1 MSKAVNSQDLFD
13 SSDPEFRHLIGKTV
27 TFMCKGKTR
36 QGLVE
41 FIGVNDLHGK
51 FQVTIN
57 RMPCWPVIRSTIKE
71 IPTPPRILM
80 EMEQKPKK

>member
-1 MSKAVNSQDLFD
+1 MPKSVNVDYLKD
-13 SSDPEFRHLIGKTV
+13 NSDPDFKHLIGKTV
-27 TFMCKGKTR
+27 TFMCKGTQR

-41 FIGVNDLHGK
+41 YIGVNDLHGK

-80 EMEQKPKK
+80 EQAEKDD